1 MTRAYAVLVTRRRR
15 NCRDWKDLS
24 RGQCRIGEPVES
36 SPHEE
41 LSMGRN
47 PRVAL
52 LCLAAASLTAVFID
66 WALQELVRPA
76 VAR

>member
-1 MTRAYAVLVTRRRR
+1 
-15 NCRDWKDLS
+15 
-24 RGQCRIGEPVES
+24 
-36 SPHEE
+36 
-41 LSMGRN
+41 MGRN